1 MRHLSPENLQ
11 ELEAAL
17 VAESTDLEAEIAD
30 HARNVNAD
38 WQGATTPDDAGND
51 DAADRIEELATNVSL
66 VETLEN
72 RLREMQAA
80 LKRIKEGT
88 YGTCIETGEP
98 IPLARLRANPAAERS
113 ITVSS

>member
-66 VETLEN
+66 VETLES
-72 RLREMQAA
+72 
-80 LKRIKEGT
+80 
-88 YGTCIETGEP
+88 P
-98 IPLARLRANPAAERS
+98 PRS
-113 ITVSS
+113 AGSPEENQGGNIRHLY